1 MPRCQDELEVTME
14 QERKLKP
21 FGEIPESF
29 KALKDRG
36 IYYTDKTGFI
46 PYLIEQDRNICVFTR
61 PRRFGKT
68 LMLRTLQTFF
78 EYRQDDEGKPVDNR
92 RYFEGLKV
100 MDAGEEVL
108 KEMGQYP
115 VISVTLKEVSG
126 KTYDSVVTMLNKAVY
141 DACQDHLKTLLNNP
155 ALLPGEQEQF
165 RRYMEKKASDGEL
178 KSFLGDMCVWLKR
191 ITKRNTV
198 ILLDEY
204 DVPLQKA
211 AIYDLH
217 HPGSYLFDDMVDLI
231 GKFIS
236 AGFKSNNNLAYGIIA
251 GCMRVAKESI
261 FTGMNNP
268 GVITVIDEIPDE
280 FWGFTEPE
288 VKVMLSYYGI
298 EDKYEMIEKWYDG
311 YEYSGRKVFNPWSL
325 LNAIRG
331 LVNGLGVNAI
341 KPYWGLTSGNDII
354 DDMIDK
360 NPGHREALARLMN
373 GETMAV
379 PVYENLSYRDLQQ
392 NENAI
397 WSFLLYTGYL
407 KPIHVDKDERNHL
420 RAEVAVP
427 NVEVWTLMDSSME
440 RWWNNTMLPGY
451 NVRPL
456 MEALFNGDTSGIMRE
471 INTLLDDSISVRD
484 AKEDFYHGM
493 MVGVLQT
500 ICKVKS
506 NREYGE
512 GYPDILAISGSRAAI
527 LEIKCI
533 SPSELK
539 NIKREEE
546 RIRIPPMMTK
556 HLDVAEEQIRSRHY
570 IEGLL
575 FDIPTVSEIKAYAV
589 CFCKKRCMVRKVE

>member
-1 MPRCQDELEVTME
+1 MGQDK
-14 QERKLKP
+14 KLKP

-29 KALKDRG
+29 KALRDRG

-46 PYLIEQDRNICVFTR
+46 PYLMEQDRNICVFTR

-78 EYRQDDEGKPVDNR
+78 EYRLDDEGEPVDNR

-100 MDAGEEVL
+100 MDAGEDVL
-108 KEMGQYP
+108 REMGQYP
-115 VISVTLKEVSG
+115 VISVSFKDVSG
-126 KTYDSVVTMLNKAVY
+126 DTYDYVVAQLRGAVRRACGLHENVLKNSGVLSAVQLETLQGYLDRTATEDDLTQFLDIMTDWLFKA
-141 DACQDHLKTLLNNP
+141 
-155 ALLPGEQEQF
+155 
-165 RRYMEKKASDGEL
+165 
-178 KSFLGDMCVWLKR
+178 
-191 ITKRNTV
+191 TKRRSV

-211 AIYDLH
+211 AIYDNH
-217 HPGSYLFDDMVDLI
+217 HPGSELFDKTVGLI
-231 GKFIS
+231 GRFIS
-236 AGFKSNNNLAYGIIA
+236 AGFKSNSNLAYGIIA

-268 GVITVIDEIPDE
+268 GVITVTSRIPDE

-288 VKVMLSYYGI
+288 VRDMLSYYGI

-331 LVNGLGVNAI
+331 LVNGEEEDAI

-354 DDMIDK
+354 DDMIDR
-360 NPGHREALARLMN
+360 NPEHREALARLMN
-373 GETMAV
+373 GETMTV

-407 KPIHVDKDERNHL
+407 KSIRVDKDERNHL
-420 RAEVAVP
+420 RAEVAIP
-427 NVEVWTLMDSSME
+427 NLEVWTLMDASMQH
-440 RWWNNTMLPGY
+440 WWKDIMLPGFD
-451 NVRPL
+451 VHP
-456 MEALFNGDTSGIMRE
+456 MVDGLFNGDTSGIMRE

-493 MVGVLQT
+493 MVGVLKT
-500 ICKVKS
+500 RCKVKS

-512 GYPDILAISGSRAAI
+512 GYPDILAISGSRAAL
-527 LEIKCI
+527 LELKCI
-533 SPSELK
+533 APSELK

-546 RIRIPPMMTK
+546 RIQIPPMMMK
-556 HLDVAEEQIRSRHY
+556 QLDVAEQQIRSRHY
-570 IEGLL
+570 IEGVL
-575 FDIPTVSEIKAYAV
+575 FDEPLVSEIKAYAV
-589 CFCKKRCMVRKVE
+589 CFCKKRCMVREVK